1 LIDGAKA
8 AGILVEAQTEAGG
21 EEADK
26 VPWVVL
32 GIGVNLA
39 TAPVDMPY
47 PVTSLAAVGSPILPS
62 MALEHIVSSL
72 ARRYRDWLESGF
84 PTIREAWLRR
94 ARGLGQSI
102 ELRQNGTVL
111 TGRFA
116 DWGMLLAIDAGNT
129 NIVFAVFEGDRIV
142 GSWRASSDTR
152 RTADEYAVWLTQLMG
167 LKGLAPDRIDGSIL
181 ASVVPGAVLSLK
193 TLCRAYFNSE
203 PMVVGE
209 PSVDLGL
216 KVVIDRPE
224 DVGADR
230 LVNAVAAVDRFKPPL
245 IIIDFGTATTFDI
258 VDDLGNYAGG
268 AIAPGINLSLEAL
281 HMAAAKLPRVALRR
295 PDRVIGM
302 GTVTAMQSGTFW
314 GYIGLIE
321 GLVTR
326 IRREYGAA
334 MQVIATGGLAPLFAD
349 STDIIDAVDGELTLW
364 GLRLIHARNKVS

>member
-1 LIDGAKA
+1 MTPFGATAVPGVPEPFRVVAFDRIDSTSSEAKRRALAGAPHGLVIWATEQTQGRGRRDRQWFSPPGNLYFSVVLRPEVAVARAAELSFVAAVSLAEAIAPVLLPGTDLALKWPNDLLIDGAKA

-116 DWGMLLAIDAGNT
+116 DLDRDGALLLDTVDGRRRITAG
-129 NIVFAVFEGDRIV
+129 
-142 GSWRASSDTR
+142 
-152 RTADEYAVWLTQLMG
+152 
-167 LKGLAPDRIDGSIL
+167 
-181 ASVVPGAVLSLK
+181 
-193 TLCRAYFNSE
+193 
-203 PMVVGE
+203 
-209 PSVDLGL
+209 
-216 KVVIDRPE
+216 
-224 DVGADR
+224 DVH
-230 LVNAVAAVDRFKPPL
+230 F
-245 IIIDFGTATTFDI
+245 
-258 VDDLGNYAGG
+258 
-268 AIAPGINLSLEAL
+268 
-281 HMAAAKLPRVALRR
+281 AAA
-295 PDRVIGM
+295 
-302 GTVTAMQSGTFW
+302 
-314 GYIGLIE
+314 
-321 GLVTR
+321 
-326 IRREYGAA
+326 
-334 MQVIATGGLAPLFAD
+334 
-349 STDIIDAVDGELTLW
+349 
-364 GLRLIHARNKVS
+364 